1 MEKGNFVDLNVIW
14 KQRCELRTKGFKL
27 LVDSDKLHAEATNFM
42 GGYEIKA
49 EDVKRWVKGENL
61 YVEGYKLKTEA
72 WQLFAE
78 GDKLWAEAILKK
90 YGNIQIEWIKKRQ
103 IYERGLTAEKDRN
116 YKCKLETGELFEWR

>member
-1 MEKGNFVDLNVIW
+1 MGKLENIIDLSAIW
-14 KQRCELRTKGFKL
+14 KQRCELRAKGFGL
-27 LVDSDKLHAEATNFM
+27 LVEGDKLHAEATNFM
-42 GGYEIKA
+42 GGYEIRA

-90 YGNIQIEWIKKRQ
+90 YGNIQIEWI
-103 IYERGLTAEKDRN
+103 RGHGKPFTAERDGGCR
-116 YKCKLETGELFEWR
+116 LETGELFELR

>member
-27 LVDSDKLHAEATNFM
+27 LAEGDKLHAEAANFF
-42 GGYEIKA
+42 GGYKIQA
-49 EDVKRWVKGENL
+49 ADIKRWVKGENL

-72 WQLFAE
+72 WQFFAE

-90 YGNIQIEWIKKRQ
+90 HGNINIEWENRQ
-103 IYERGLTAEKDRN
+103 KQGLTAEKDG
-116 YKCKLETGELFEWR
+116 YCKLVTGELFEVR